1 MTIDERLE
9 QLAERH
15 VALTQ
20 TVELM
25 AHMHQTDDKRSEEAH
40 RRSEEAHKRSEEAH
54 RRNLEAHQRYEE
66 AHRRNE
72 EAMAKN
78 QTLIAQIMES
88 ITSLARIA
96 QAHEHRISGLESN

>member
-1 MTIDERLE
+1 MTIDERLD

-15 VALTQ
+15 AALTQ

-25 AHMHQTDDKRSEEAH
+25 AHMHQADYKRH
-40 RRSEEAHKRSEEAH
+40 EEAHKRNEEAH
-54 RRNLEAHQRYEE
+54 K
-66 AHRRNE
+66 RNE

-96 QAHEHRISGLESN
+96 QAHENRISGLESR

>member
-1 MTIDERLE
+1 MTIDERLD

-15 VALTQ
+15 AALTQ

-25 AHMHQTDDKRSEEAH
+25 AHMHQADYKRHEEDY
-40 RRSEEAHKRSEEAH
+40 RRHEET
-54 RRNLEAHQRYEE
+54 Q
-66 AHRRNE
+66 RRNE
-72 EAMAKN
+72 EAQRRNEEAQRRNEENMAKN

-96 QAHEHRISGLESN
+96 QAHENRISGLESL

>member
-25 AHMHQTDDKRSEEAH
+25 AHMHQTDDKRNEEA
-40 RRSEEAHKRSEEAH
+40 RRLNEEAHKRSEEAH
-54 RRNLEAHQRYEE
+54 KRNQEAHKRNEE
-66 AHRRNE
+66 AHKRNE

-88 ITSLARIA
+88 ISSLARIA
-96 QAHEHRISGLESN
+96 HAHEHRISGLESN